1 MIPEATVKSLARRQ
15 GIDPAVI
22 DRDHALGVVLWAMD
36 SQSSLR
42 GWVFK
47 GGTCLR
53 KCHFG
58 DYRFSEDLDFT
69 VTGKLSVAA
78 AQEAISSCAP
88 ATASQGIQLMLD
100 EMHVEVMNDD
110 YGRES
115 VEIKVPY
122 RGALRMGSAQNVQFH
137 LSADEELAFEPVTL
151 PLLHPYEDAPALEC
165 RIRAYALEEVLAE
178 KLRAAAGQRRHAVA
192 RDIYDIASVVR
203 RGGDAGAA
211 LSALPGKA
219 AYKGVDLSDAAARFR
234 AREDEY
240 AASWD
245 RTLAYL
251 VVDDL
256 SFSNA
261 FSAAAG
267 LLGRL

>member
-1 MIPEATVKSLARRQ
+1 MIPEATIKSLARRQ

-36 SQSSLR
+36 SQSSLQD
-42 GWVFK
+42 WVFK

-69 VTGKLSVAA
+69 VTGRLGGATARVAIA
-78 AQEAISSCAP
+78 SCAS
-88 ATASQGIQLMLD
+88 AAASQGIQLMLD
-100 EMHVEVMNDD
+100 EMRVEVMDD
-110 YGRES
+110 DHGRES
-115 VEIKVPY
+115 IEIKVPY

-137 LSADEELAFEPVTL
+137 LCADEDLAFEPVIL
-151 PLLHPYEDAPALEC
+151 PLLHPYADASGLEC
-165 RIRAYALEEVLAE
+165 QVRAYALEEILTE
-178 KLRAAAGQRRHAVA
+178 KLRAVAGQRRHAVA
-192 RDIYDIASVVR
+192 RDIYDIASLVR
-203 RGGDAGAA
+203 RGADADAA
-211 LSALPGKA
+211 LSALPRKA
-219 AYKGVDLSDAAARFR
+219 RYKGVDLSDAAARFH
-234 AREDEY
+234 AREVEY
-240 AASWD
+240 EASWD

-256 SFSNA
+256 RFRDA
-261 FSAAAG
+261 FSIAAD